1 MKVFVIALIAALIPL
16 KAASDEVRPG
26 IMRTPDSRFESLKD
40 FDFEPNYMNIQGLR
54 IHYLDEGPED
64 GQPIFLLHGQPTWG
78 YLFRYMIPP
87 LADAGY
93 RVIVPD
99 MAGFGRSDKPT
110 KKEDYSY
117 PKHIGINPVL
127 H

>member
-64 GQPIFLLHGQPTWG
+64 GQPVFLLHGQPT
-78 YLFRYMIPP
+78 
-87 LADAGY
+87 
-93 RVIVPD
+93 
-99 MAGFGRSDKPT
+99 
-110 KKEDYSY
+110 
-117 PKHIGINPVL
+117 
-127 H
+127 